1 MNNAFALGVK
11 VEYQGICGTITFLD
25 TEYLT
30 ICTKT
35 TDGSMTGPVCLVVYS
50 ICGIISRYSI
60 HITENDS

>member
-1 MNNAFALGVK
+1 MNNTFALGVK

-50 ICGIISRYSI
+50 YLWDNIKVLNSHHR
-60 HITENDS
+60 E